1 MPTNHELK
9 KIDEHAIYETFMIA
23 KFHFK
28 QAEGVA
34 GPWNRNKIRQK
45 FLSLKKL
52 MNEFE
57 QKI

>member
-34 GPWNRNKIRQK
+34 GP
-45 FLSLKKL
+45 
-52 MNEFE
+52 
-57 QKI
+57 